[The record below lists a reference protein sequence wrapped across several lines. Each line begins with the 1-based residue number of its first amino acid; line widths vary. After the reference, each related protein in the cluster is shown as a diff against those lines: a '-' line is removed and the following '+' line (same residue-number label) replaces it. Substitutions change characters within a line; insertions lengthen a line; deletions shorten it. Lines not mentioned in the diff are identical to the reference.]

1 MRDGEQSEDS
11 DLLLTNHQKKK
22 KKKKKLKHS
31 IKHIKQN

>member
-22 KKKKKLKHS
+22 KKEAKTEY
-31 IKHIKQN
+31 

>member
-22 KKKKKLKHS
+22 KKKKIEAKTEY
-31 IKHIKQN
+31 

>member
-22 KKKKKLKHS
+22 KKKLKHS